1 MTDIERINQ
10 HLRLEA
16 DRVQQNLMGV
26 QADYRAWLK
35 GRSRRARVDAMKRAA
50 AALAAPIEAVE
61 LAFQEI

>member
-1 MTDIERINQ
+1 MTDLERINQ